1 MRKRAKCVRFLR
13 RFAAAAAL
21 LGISGGALLAQA
33 PAVPSP
39 LAVAASLPPLGYL
52 AERVGGERVTVAVA
66 IPAGRS
72 PETYQPTP
80 RDLSR
85 LRGARLLV
93 RAGAPVFIFEERL
106 VAAIRGRSD
115 DLRLLSLEAV
125 ARALPDYEMPE
136 DPHLWLAP
144 PVVAAAARELAA
156 ALATLDPD
164 HGDGYRERAA
174 ELTAE
179 LAALDREL
187 RLLLARSPC
196 RTLLVDHPAWGGF
209 AAHYGL
215 RQLAVEVDGKE
226 PGPASLAR
234 LLREAR
240 ASGIRLIVERPGHP
254 VASTR
259 SVARALGAEIATV
272 DPLAPRLL
280 DTLREIA
287 ALASRSC
294 ER

>member
-1 MRKRAKCVRFLR
+1 MRKTTPRVGFLSG
-13 RFAAAAAL
+13 FAAAAAL
-21 LGISGGALLAQA
+21 LGASGAALAAQA
-33 PAVPSP
+33 PADPAP
-39 LAVAASLPPLGYL
+39 ILVAASLPPLGYL
-52 AERVGGERVTVAVA
+52 VERVGGERVRLAVA

-93 RAGAPVFIFEERL
+93 RAGAPVFIFEQRL
-106 VAAIRGRSD
+106 VTAIRGRSG
-115 DLRLLSLEAV
+115 DLRLLSLDEV
-125 ARALPDYEMPE
+125 ARALADYEMPE

-144 PVVAAAARELAA
+144 PVLAAAAEELAA
-156 ALATLDPD
+156 ALAALAPD
-164 HGDGYRERAA
+164 HRDEFHRRAA
-174 ELTAE
+174 ELQAE

-187 RLLLARSPC
+187 RGRIAGSPC

-226 PGPASLAR
+226 PAPASLAG

-240 ASGIRLIVERPGHP
+240 AAGIRLVIERPGHP

-259 SVARALGAEIATV
+259 SVARALDAEIATV
-272 DPLAPRLL
+272 DPLAPRVL

-287 ALASRSC
+287 ELAARSC